1 MAEKKAPGELM
12 DWQIKQ
18 REFEQVKARAKNA
31 KLRTTCTICGEKA
44 KLNCPCGTTQCA
56 PGAANGSGAPRS
68 RRASRPGRRHRRP
81 GRYCTTECQ
90 RIDWRDRGHRKA
102 CKKIRN
108 ERAADAARA
117 EAPTPPPSPP
127 EEVVYGPAP
136 RSHADEVR
144 ARIAAEHEAARVRR
158 EANPE
163 PEPVHGAVFGS
174 RCPICFEDWDVNV
187 KPVLR
192 FCCCRL
198 ICKSC
203 EERLPADIQCPL
215 CRTPAPRDRAEHL
228 ARLRRHA
235 ENDQPQA
242 IFQLAI
248 FYRNGAPEYLIVKN
262 SKKAAKIAKRG
273 VEVGGADS
281 MVLLGGLYTKGEGV
295 KLDRKKSMQLFRM
308 AADRGHPKAQILAG
322 IMLRDSEK
330 FDEAFHYFK
339 LSAEQGFNY
348 GQRVLGDAYINGQG
362 VAQDPLEGMRW
373 YERAA
378 AKGDQKAVD
387 VLAKVKTKED
397 ELRVCAADGDEDAIA
412 LLAKVSR

>member
-1 MAEKKAPGELM
+1 MSWQEKKLEYEIRM
-12 DWQIKQ
+12 
-18 REFEQVKARAKNA
+18 ARARGK
-31 KLRTTCTICGEKA
+31 KLDTLKTCTICGADKA
-44 KLNCPCGTTQCA
+44 KACQGCGTTA
-56 PGAANGSGAPRS
+56 
-68 RRASRPGRRHRRP
+68 
-81 GRYCTTECQ
+81 YCSTDCQ
-90 RIDWRDRGHRKA
+90 RIDWRDRGHRKV
-102 CKKIRN
+102 CKKIQ
-108 ERAADAARA
+108 AAEAARA

-127 EEVVYGPAP
+127 RDVFYGPAP
-136 RSHADEVR
+136 RSHADEIR

-163 PEPVHGAVFGS
+163 REPVSTRFGS